1 LDKPINTYLENL
13 CSKFYK
19 PKSAH
24 IRMGR
29 IKPTLV
35 KRTSRQLLES
45 SSDSFGKTFEENKKA
60 LGSTLPSKKMRNK
73 IAGYIARLKRNTK
86 TIIDDNE

>member
-1 LDKPINTYLENL
+1 
-13 CSKFYK
+13 
-19 PKSAH
+19 
-24 IRMGR
+24 MGR

-35 KRTSRQLLES
+35 KRTSRQLIENS
-45 SSDSFGKTFEENKKA
+45 TESFGKTFEENKKA

-86 TIIDDNE
+86 TIIDDSEQ